1 MECALARAMFFQLM
15 VMLTGVEW
23 LIEPDVPFTA
33 NVT

>member
-1 MECALARAMFFQLM
+1 MFFQLM

-23 LIEPDVPFTA
+23 LIEPDVPFTV